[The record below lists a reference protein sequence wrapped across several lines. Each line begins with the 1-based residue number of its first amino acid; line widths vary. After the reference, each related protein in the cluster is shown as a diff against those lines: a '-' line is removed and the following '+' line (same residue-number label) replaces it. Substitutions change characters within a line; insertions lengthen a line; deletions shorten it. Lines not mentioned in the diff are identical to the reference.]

1 MNFKNINL
9 GQEGTVYTIT
19 LNSPENHNA
28 LSLNMLK
35 ELAEA
40 IESLKEI
47 EANCRVLILRGSGQK
62 AFCSGADLK
71 SIPLGPE
78 FSPGMALDMYFH
90 PVITGLRSCPFPV
103 IAALNGVTAG
113 AGASLALACDY
124 LLAKDTAS
132 ISQLFIAIGLI
143 PDCGAHHFVLKTLGY
158 HKTFELFTT
167 GQSISANHAQE
178 LGLVNE
184 VVSNEIFEEKILEKA
199 NFYATMPT
207 QSIAFI
213 KKVLNESG
221 HKSMNE
227 TMALEAEYQNI
238 AYISADAKE
247 GISAFIEKRK
257 AKFIGK

>member
-1 MNFKNINL
+1 MEFKTIVL
-9 GQEGTVYTIT
+9 SQVGAVYTIT
-19 LNSPENHNA
+19 LNSPENHHA
-28 LSLNMLK
+28 LSLLMLK
-35 ELAEA
+35 ELAVA

-47 EANCRVLILRGSGQK
+47 AANCRVLVLRGSGEK

-71 SIPLGPE
+71 TIKLGPE
-78 FSPGMALDMYFH
+78 FSPGMALDQYFH
-90 PVITGLRSCPFPV
+90 PVINGLRTCPFPV
-103 IAALNGVTAG
+103 IAALNGLAAG

-132 ISQLFIAIGLI
+132 IAQLFIAIGLI
-143 PDCGAHHFVLKTLGY
+143 PDCGAHHFVLKTVGY

-167 GQSISANHAQE
+167 GKSISAQEAQQ

-184 VVSNEIFEEKILEKA
+184 VVSTIDFEQAITEKA
-199 NFYATMPT
+199 NFYASMPT

-213 KKVLNESG
+213 KKVLNETG
-221 HKSMNE
+221 HKNITE

-238 AYISADAKE
+238 AHISTDAQE